1 MSDNWWDKF
10 LNLFTEEVEE
20 EQEPP
25 RKNQDSIKPHS
36 AEKRT
41 LSQDRRSGRIE
52 EGHRPVQPRMINQYS
67 QQSSTRKRA
76 IEDRRGQIQRK
87 PKRNRESLREEKV
100 NSAPPKERRVRRQR
114 PIDKEQHVK
123 DQPPEKRRRERLA
136 DSGRKEEVREK
147 FAGVNFRAADVPS
160 PVYGFRKRG
169 DIKQNQTIDREEPAD
184 FGQKIENE
192 PSERQQEIP
201 IESIQNHKE
210 EPTEN
215 KTERQSALEEK
226 TRISR
231 QIERPAETRSTSF
244 SESNI
249 AKTRTR
255 NLTSSDETKD
265 NSEEPSKRIDS
276 LSKGSHSLPPLSLLT
291 KVSGAI
297 NEDVDWIESQQQRLS
312 ETLQHFN
319 VNAKVIGYTNGP
331 AVTRFEL
338 QPAPGE
344 KVSKIKKLN
353 DDLKLSLAVKDIRI
367 EAPIPGTN
375 SIGIEIP
382 NQTSQPVFLREM
394 IESREFQESDSPL
407 TAALGRDI
415 AGKPIVTDL
424 RKMPH
429 GLIGGATGSGK
440 SVCINSLLISL
451 LYKASPE
458 EVKFL
463 LIDPKVVELA
473 PFKEI
478 PHLAAPVINDAK
490 EAALALKWAV
500 EEMERRY
507 GLFVDVGARDI
518 SRYNSRAASDKQL
531 PFIVIV
537 IDELADLMMAAPQDV
552 EESICRIAQ
561 KARACGIHLVLAT
574 QRPSVDVITG
584 LIKANIPTRLAF
596 SVSAQA
602 DSRTI
607 LDIGGAE
614 KLLGHGDMLF
624 VENGSSQSV
633 RVQGNFVS
641 DDEIDNI
648 TEFVKQHGR
657 PNFLFEKEQL
667 QSSQM
672 ESEADDE
679 LFEEACFFVFEQGS
693 ASASSL
699 QRKFRIGYNRA
710 ARLIDLME
718 GRGMISGSAGSKPRD
733 VLISEEEFLENLIK
747 DS

>member
-1 MSDNWWDKF
+1 MSNHWWDKF
-10 LNLFTEEVEE
+10 LDLFTEEVEDAHE
-20 EQEPP
+20 LP
-25 RKNQDSIKPHS
+25 RNNNKDIRQLASKELVRQNRQP
-36 AEKRT
+36 
-41 LSQDRRSGRIE
+41 GRIE
-52 EGHRPVQPRMINQYS
+52 EGYRPVQPRMISQYS
-67 QQSSTRKRA
+67 QRESSRTPD
-76 IEDRRGQIQRK
+76 IDDRRGQVPRK
-87 PKRNRESLREEKV
+87 P
-100 NSAPPKERRVRRQR
+100 RR
-114 PIDKEQHVK
+114 I
-123 DQPPEKRRRERLA
+123 RERTSTENMNNPVSPERKARRLRTL
-136 DSGRKEEVREK
+136 DSGRPITNKPQENRSRRRAKDVSRSETVKEK
-147 FAGVNFRAADVPS
+147 FTGVNFRAADVPS
-160 PVYGFRKRG
+160 PVYGFRRRARG
-169 DIKQNQTIDREEPAD
+169 QQQYPIDREETEANNRMKDNEPNGDQIGELNETFRNEGEDAVHENRSSRVKKNISQSQEKD
-184 FGQKIENE
+184 SPLRNHEKPYIENAGQR
-192 PSERQQEIP
+192 S
-201 IESIQNHKE
+201 
-210 EPTEN
+210 
-215 KTERQSALEEK
+215 L
-226 TRISR
+226 SR
-231 QIERPAETRSTSF
+231 E
-244 SESNI
+244 SESVP
-249 AKTRTR
+249 KPDQVSVRSGSQ
-255 NLTSSDETKD
+255 L
-265 NSEEPSKRIDS
+265 
-276 LSKGSHSLPPLSLLT
+276 KGTFRLPPLDLL
-291 KVSGAI
+291 SEIPGRLD
-297 NEDVDWIESQQQRLS
+297 EDAEWIAMQREQLS

-319 VNAKVIGYTNGP
+319 VNAMVTGYTKGP

-338 QPAPGE
+338 KPAPGE

-375 SIGIEIP
+375 AIGIEIP
-382 NQTSQPVFLREM
+382 NRESQPVYLREM
-394 IESREFQESDSPL
+394 IESDVFRESDSPL

-415 AGKPIVTDL
+415 TGKPIVTDL

-451 LYKASPE
+451 LFKASPQ
-458 EVKFL
+458 EVKFI

-490 EAALALKWAV
+490 EAAMALKWAV

-507 GLFVDVGARDI
+507 GLFVEVGARDI
-518 SRYNSRAASDKQL
+518 SRYNSKAASNEQL

-584 LIKANIPTRLAF
+584 LIKANIPTRIAF
-596 SVSAQA
+596 SVSSQA

-648 TEFVKQHGR
+648 TAFVKQQGR
-657 PNFLFEKEQL
+657 PDFLFEKEQL
-667 QSSQM
+667 QSAQVDTD
-672 ESEADDE
+672 ADDE

-718 GRGMISGSAGSKPRD
+718 MRGMISGSAGSKPRD
-733 VLISEEEFLENLIK
+733 VLISEEDFLESMIK
-747 DS
+747 GK

>member
-1 MSDNWWDKF
+1 M
-10 LNLFTEEVEE
+10 
-20 EQEPP
+20 
-25 RKNQDSIKPHS
+25 
-36 AEKRT
+36 
-41 LSQDRRSGRIE
+41 
-52 EGHRPVQPRMINQYS
+52 
-67 QQSSTRKRA
+67 QQ
-76 IEDRRGQIQRK
+76 
-87 PKRNRESLREEKV
+87 L
-100 NSAPPKERRVRRQR
+100 
-114 PIDKEQHVK
+114 
-123 DQPPEKRRRERLA
+123 
-136 DSGRKEEVREK
+136 
-147 FAGVNFRAADVPS
+147 
-160 PVYGFRKRG
+160 
-169 DIKQNQTIDREEPAD
+169 
-184 FGQKIENE
+184 
-192 PSERQQEIP
+192 
-201 IESIQNHKE
+201 
-210 EPTEN
+210 
-215 KTERQSALEEK
+215 
-226 TRISR
+226 
-231 QIERPAETRSTSF
+231 
-244 SESNI
+244 
-249 AKTRTR
+249 
-255 NLTSSDETKD
+255 
-265 NSEEPSKRIDS
+265 
-276 LSKGSHSLPPLSLLT
+276 
-291 KVSGAI
+291 
-297 NEDVDWIESQQQRLS
+297 RLS

-319 VNAKVIGYTNGP
+319 VNANVSGYTKGP

-338 QPAPGE
+338 QPSPGE

-375 SIGIEIP
+375 LIGIEIP
-382 NQTSQPVFLREM
+382 NQTSQPVYLREI
-394 IESREFQESDSPL
+394 IESQVFQESDSPL
-407 TAALGRDI
+407 TAALGMDI
-415 AGKPIVTDL
+415 TGKPIVTDL

-451 LYKASPE
+451 IYKASPE

-490 EAALALKWAV
+490 EAAMALKWAV

-507 GLFVDVGARDI
+507 GLFVEVGARDI
-518 SRYNSRAASDKQL
+518 SRYNNRANPDQKL

-614 KLLGHGDMLF
+614 KLLGYGDMLF

-641 DDEIDNI
+641 DDEIDEI
-648 TEFVKQHGR
+648 TDFVKQQDR

-667 QSSQM
+667 QSKAADTD
-672 ESEADDE
+672 ADDE

-718 GRGMISGSAGSKPRD
+718 MRGMISGSAGSKPRD
-733 VLISEEEFLENLIK
+733 VLISEEEFLENMIK